1 MEKMKEKFRIDL
13 SKTTARTANRTE
25 TNPTD
30 FNRTDVS
37 RTDTNPKPENMDYE
51 TMMKMAK
58 EKSLQDNVTLFL
70 SQYFSTLKYHRILFK
85 IRTFINVIS

>member
-58 EKSLQDNVTLFL
+58 EKSLQDNVTHF
-70 SQYFSTLKYHRILFK
+70 YHNIFQP
-85 IRTFINVIS
+85 